1 MNTTNTPNSE
11 RLHIVILGA
20 TNSGK
25 SSLLNAIT
33 GQHTSVVSDVEGTT
47 TDMIYK
53 AIELPDIGASL
64 IVDTPGFDD
73 QSILG
78 EKRMQ
83 QTLLAVDKADV
94 AILICG
100 NKSLTNMPDL
110 SSEIEWFG
118 KLKERKIP
126 VITVI
131 NKIDIRTNTS
141 ELSRKLYEL
150 FGQKALE
157 ISVYS
162 PESIENI
169 RQSILKK
176 IPEDY
181 GSHSIT
187 GDLVAEGDLVMLVMP
202 QDAQAPKG
210 RLILPQVQTIRE
222 LLDKKCIIV
231 SCTPEKMQE
240 SLSVLKNMP
249 KLIITDSQAFK
260 SVFENTPA
268 ESRLTSFSVL
278 FAGYKGDIKC
288 FANSAKAIESLT
300 ETSRVLIAEACT
312 HAPATEDIG
321 RVKIPNLLR
330 KKVGKG
336 LTIDIVSGNDF
347 PKDLG
352 KYDLIIHCGACMFN
366 RKYVLNRIEQAK
378 YQNIPITNY
387 GIALAQ
393 LNGILPKIVY

>member
-64 IVDTPGFDD
+64 IIDTPGFDD

-100 NKSLTNMPDL
+100 NKSLTDIPDL

-141 ELSRKLYEL
+141 ELSRRLYEL

-157 ISVYS
+157 ISVSS

-231 SCTPEKMQE
+231 SCTPEKMKE

-260 SVFENTPA
+260 YVFENTPA

>member
-47 TDMIYK
+47 TDMIHK

-64 IVDTPGFDD
+64 IIDTPGFDD

-100 NKSLTNMPDL
+100 NKSLTDIPDL

-141 ELSRKLYEL
+141 ELSQKLHEL
-150 FGQKALE
+150 FGQEALE
-157 ISVYS
+157 VSVAS

-169 RQSILKK
+169 RQAILKK

-181 GSHSIT
+181 GSSSIT
-187 GDLVAEGDLVMLVMP
+187 GNLVAEGDLVMLVMP

-260 SVFENTPA
+260 YVFENIPA

-278 FAGYKGDIKC
+278 FAGYKGDIKY

-312 HAPATEDIG
+312 HAPTTEDIG

-330 KKVGKG
+330 KKIGKG

>member
-47 TDMIYK
+47 TDIVYK

-64 IVDTPGFDD
+64 IIDTPGFDD

-100 NKSLTNMPDL
+100 NKSLTDMPDL

-141 ELSRKLYEL
+141 ELSQKLHEL

-157 ISVYS
+157 ISVSS
-162 PESIENI
+162 PESIEII

-231 SCTPEKMQE
+231 SCTPEKMKE

-249 KLIITDSQAFK
+249 KLIITDSLAFK

>member
-47 TDMIYK
+47 TDMIHK

-64 IVDTPGFDD
+64 IIDTPGFDD

-100 NKSLTNMPDL
+100 NKSLTDIPDL

-141 ELSRKLYEL
+141 ELSQKLHEL
-150 FGQKALE
+150 FGQEALE
-157 ISVYS
+157 VSVAS

-169 RQSILKK
+169 RQAILKK

-181 GSHSIT
+181 GSSSIT
-187 GDLVAEGDLVMLVMP
+187 GNLVAEGDLVMLVMP

-260 SVFENTPA
+260 YVFENTPA

>member
-33 GQHTSVVSDVEGTT
+33 GQQTSVVSDVEGTT

-53 AIELPDIGASL
+53 AIELPGIGASL

-100 NKSLTNMPDL
+100 NKSLTDIPDL

-141 ELSRKLYEL
+141 ELSRRLYKL

-157 ISVYS
+157 ISASS

-393 LNGILPKIVY
+393 LNGILPKIAY

>member
-33 GQHTSVVSDVEGTT
+33 GQQTSVVSDVEGTT

-64 IVDTPGFDD
+64 IIDTPGFDD

-100 NKSLTNMPDL
+100 NKSLTDIPDL

-141 ELSRKLYEL
+141 ELSRRLYEL

-157 ISVYS
+157 ISVAS

-169 RQSILKK
+169 RQAILKK
-176 IPEDY
+176 IPEYY
-181 GSHSIT
+181 GSSSIT
-187 GDLVAEGDLVMLVMP
+187 GNLVTEGDLVMLVMP

-231 SCTPEKMQE
+231 SCTPEKMKE
-240 SLSVLKNMP
+240 SLSVLKNIP

-260 SVFENTPA
+260 SVFENTPT

>member
-1 MNTTNTPNSE
+1 M
-11 RLHIVILGA
+11 
-20 TNSGK
+20 
-25 SSLLNAIT
+25 
-33 GQHTSVVSDVEGTT
+33 
-47 TDMIYK
+47 
-53 AIELPDIGASL
+53 
-64 IVDTPGFDD
+64 
-73 QSILG
+73 
-78 EKRMQ
+78 
-83 QTLLAVDKADV
+83 
-94 AILICG
+94 
-100 NKSLTNMPDL
+100 
-110 SSEIEWFG
+110 
-118 KLKERKIP
+118 
-126 VITVI
+126 
-131 NKIDIRTNTS
+131 
-141 ELSRKLYEL
+141 
-150 FGQKALE
+150 
-157 ISVYS
+157 
-162 PESIENI
+162 
-169 RQSILKK
+169 
-176 IPEDY
+176 
-181 GSHSIT
+181 
-187 GDLVAEGDLVMLVMP
+187 MLVMP

-260 SVFENTPA
+260 YVFENTPA

-393 LNGILPKIVY
+393 LNGILPKIAY

>member
-64 IVDTPGFDD
+64 IIDTPGFDD

-141 ELSRKLYEL
+141 ELSRRLYEL
-150 FGQKALE
+150 FGQKALG
-157 ISVYS
+157 ISVFS

-393 LNGILPKIVY
+393 LNGILPKIAY

>member
-33 GQHTSVVSDVEGTT
+33 GQQTSVVSDVEGTT

-53 AIELPDIGASL
+53 AIELPSIGASL

-100 NKSLTNMPDL
+100 NKSLTDMPDL

-141 ELSRKLYEL
+141 ELSQKLHEL
-150 FGQKALE
+150 FGQEALE
-157 ISVYS
+157 ISVSS

-169 RQSILKK
+169 RQAILKK

-181 GSHSIT
+181 GSSSIT
-187 GDLVAEGDLVMLVMP
+187 GNLVTEGDLVMLVMP

-260 SVFENTPA
+260 YVFENTPA

>member
-33 GQHTSVVSDVEGTT
+33 GQQTSVVSDVEGTT

-64 IVDTPGFDD
+64 IIDTPGFDD

-100 NKSLTNMPDL
+100 NKSLTDIPDL

-141 ELSRKLYEL
+141 ELSQKLHEL
-150 FGQKALE
+150 FGQEALE
-157 ISVYS
+157 ISVAS

-169 RQSILKK
+169 RQAILKK

-231 SCTPEKMQE
+231 SCTPEKMKE

-260 SVFENTPA
+260 YVFENTPA

>member
-1 MNTTNTPNSE
+1 MNTTNTTNSE

-33 GQHTSVVSDVEGTT
+33 GQQTSVVSDVEGTT
-47 TDMIYK
+47 TDIIYK

-64 IVDTPGFDD
+64 IIDTPGFDD

-100 NKSLTNMPDL
+100 NKSLTDMPDL

-141 ELSRKLYEL
+141 ELSQKLHEL
-150 FGQKALE
+150 FGQEALE
-157 ISVYS
+157 ISVSS

-260 SVFENTPA
+260 YVFENTPA

>member
-1 MNTTNTPNSE
+1 MNTTSTPNSE

-64 IVDTPGFDD
+64 IIDTPGFDD
-73 QSILG
+73 HSILG

-100 NKSLTNMPDL
+100 NKSLIDMPDL

-141 ELSRKLYEL
+141 ELSQKLHEL
-150 FGQKALE
+150 FGQEALE
-157 ISVYS
+157 ISVAS

-169 RQSILKK
+169 RQAILKK

-181 GSHSIT
+181 GSSSIT
-187 GDLVAEGDLVMLVMP
+187 GNLVTEGDLVMLVMP

-231 SCTPEKMQE
+231 SCTPEKMKE

-260 SVFENTPA
+260 YVFENTPA